1 MVWLTELGTNEEME
15 MLCVES
21 LEETQTI
28 EDYSHSAKIKVVRP
42 SSLCTSEIIQGQ
54 RAG

>member
-1 MVWLTELGTNEEME
+1 MIWLTRLTTSSEME

-28 EDYSHSAKIKVVRP
+28 YDYNYSAKMQAANT
-42 SSLCTSEIIQGQ
+42 SSLCNNEMM
-54 RAG
+54 